1 MPEPFKLIFNPG
13 LITCIA
19 DNFARVGPFDRA
31 TFLNAA
37 LNGLDELEMM
47 QRSDQIAEAL
57 AIALPDDFLKA
68 LPSLH
73 AVLHPDTEAGLS
85 DMISDETGLMGWALN
100 PVGTYVARH
109 GLDHPEQSLTFLA
122 EMTQRATLEFAVRPF
137 FRDHPDITLK
147 HATAWAQ
154 HPNHHVRRAASE
166 GIRPRLPW
174 GLRLARYVSDPA
186 PILPILEKLKDDP
199 SEYVR
204 RSVANNLN
212 DIAKDHPLLVTGIA
226 ADWMKDASTDRK
238 RLVKH
243 ACRSLI
249 KAGDPATLAVFGYG
263 APDGVAARLDIS
275 PRSITLGESLN
286 LDLSLTAPHDL
297 AVLVDL
303 VVRFRK
309 ADGRLAPKVF
319 KWSEQKLL
327 ARKPMTLKKSLPL
340 KPVTTRVHYAGP
352 QEVAVQVNGV
362 ELACQPFDLNLP

>member
-73 AVLHPDTEAGLS
+73 AVLHPDTEAELS

-122 EMTQRATLEFAVRPF
+122 EMTQRATLDFAVRPF
-137 FRDHPDITLK
+137 FRDHPDIALK
-147 HATAWAQ
+147 HATQWAR

-174 GLRLARYVSDPA
+174 GLRLARYVKDPT
-186 PILPILEKLKDDP
+186 PILPILEQLKDDP

-212 DIAKDHPLLVTGIA
+212 DIAKDHPKLVSDIA
-226 ADWMKDASTDRK
+226 ANWMKNASTDRK
-238 RLVKH
+238 RMVKH

-249 KAGDPATLAVFGYG
+249 KSGDPATLAVFGYG
-263 APDGVAARLDIS
+263 APDGVAAQLSVS
-275 PRSITLGESLN
+275 PDRITLGESLN
-286 LDLSLTAPHDL
+286 IQLMLTAPSDL
-297 AVLVDL
+297 PVLID
-303 VVRFRK
+303 VVMRFRK
-309 ADGRLAPKVF
+309 ADGRLSPKVF
-319 KWSEQKLL
+319 KWSEQ
-327 ARKPMTLKKSLPL
+327 TLQANRPLILEKKFPL
-340 KPVTTRVHYAGP
+340 KPVTTRVHYAGE
-352 QEVAVQVNGV
+352 QQLAVQVNGV
-362 ELACQPFDLNLP
+362 ELAHQSFDLDLP